1 MNSKDLCCL
10 SAGQLSGLIRKKEI
24 SPVEVIEAHL
34 SRMNALEPTLN
45 SFITL
50 LTSQA
55 MATAHHAEKEIQA
68 GRYLG
73 PLHGI
78 PFGLKDLY
86 YVKGVRNTSG
96 SKIYDHF
103 IPDFDSTIAL
113 RLKEAGAILLGKL
126 NLHPF
131 AYGTTG
137 ENEEYG
143 HMHNPWNPALIT
155 GGSSGGSGS
164 AVASG
169 ECTLALG
176 TDTGGSIRIPG
187 ALCGVA
193 GFKPTY
199 GRLSRYGLTAL
210 AWSQDHP
217 GPMART
223 VEDCAL
229 VMNAVAG
236 YDPNDPTSVNLP
248 VPDYTK
254 ALTGHIKGLRVGV
267 VKEFFEVP
275 IVSQIKEPVWK
286 AIDKLGELGAIV
298 SEVSWPI
305 YHYAMAIASTIQM
318 AEATAYHSRLIRENG
333 SKIYPPVRLRLEA
346 GIFISATDYIQAQR
360 ARTLFYRQSEDILKK
375 VDLLVGPTVPVTA
388 FPFGTPRVK
397 VGTQNVNV
405 ISLLTQ
411 YTRPFNL
418 NGFPAITIPC
428 GFSDDGLPIGLQLA
442 GRPFEEETVLRVAH
456 TYEQATDW
464 HLRRPYLNIDP

>member
-1 MNSKDLCCL
+1 MDPKEICFL
-10 SAGQLSGLIRKKEI
+10 SAGQLARLIQRKEV
-24 SPVEVIEAHL
+24 SPVEVTEAHL
-34 SRMNALEPTLN
+34 SRIEALEPTLN

-50 LTSQA
+50 LPDQA
-55 MATAHHAEKEIQA
+55 MSAARRAEKEIRA

-86 YVKGVRNTSG
+86 NVKGIRNTSG
-96 SKIYDHF
+96 SKIFEHF
-103 IPDFDSTIAL
+103 IPDFDSTVAF

-143 HMHNPWNPALIT
+143 HMHNPWNQELIA

-169 ECTLALG
+169 QCSLAMG
-176 TDTGGSIRIPG
+176 TDTGGSIRIPS
-187 ALCGVA
+187 ALCGLV

-199 GRLSRYGLTAL
+199 GRLSRYGLTTL
-210 AWSQDHP
+210 AWSQDHA

-229 VMNAVAG
+229 AMNAVAG

-248 VPDYTK
+248 VPDFAK
-254 ALTGHIKGLRVGV
+254 ALTGQVKGLRLGV
-267 VKEFFEVP
+267 VKEFFELP
-275 IVSQIKEPVWK
+275 ISSEVKGSVWK
-286 AIDKLGELGAIV
+286 AIRKLEELGAIV

-305 YHYAMAIASTIQM
+305 YHYAMSIASIIQM
-318 AEATAYHSRLIRENG
+318 AEATAYHAKLIREHG

-346 GIFISATDYIQAQR
+346 GIFISARDYIQAQQ
-360 ARTLFYRQSEDILKK
+360 ARTLFYRQSCDLLKQ
-375 VDLLVGPTVPVTA
+375 VDLLAGPTVPVIA
-388 FPFGTPRVK
+388 FP
-397 VGTQNVNV
+397 VGISELRLGDQNLNV
-405 ISLLTQ
+405 VSLLTQ

-418 NGFPAITIPC
+418 NGFPAITLPC

-442 GRPFEEETVLRVAH
+442 GRPFDEETLLRAAH
-456 TYEQATDW
+456 AYEKATEW
-464 HLRRPYLNIDP
+464 HLRRPVL